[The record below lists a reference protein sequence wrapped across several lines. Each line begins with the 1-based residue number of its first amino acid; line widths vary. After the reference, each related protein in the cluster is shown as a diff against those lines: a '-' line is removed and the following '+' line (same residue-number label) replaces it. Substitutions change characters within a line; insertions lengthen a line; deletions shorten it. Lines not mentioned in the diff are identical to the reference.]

1 LWKQENRF
9 QGDWNQGP
17 YGCSLS
23 TQQQHTKGPEAHKKK
38 EEEEEE
44 EVIMISFQG

>member
-1 LWKQENRF
+1 
-9 QGDWNQGP
+9 
-17 YGCSLS
+17 LS